1 MEKAKMFFKQ
11 VGQVLLGIHTVGAG
25 VCIVVHVWSQPFTD
39 QSLLILGIKGVL
51 WPYYLPHF
59 FGWI

>member
-1 MEKAKMFFKQ
+1 MFFKQ